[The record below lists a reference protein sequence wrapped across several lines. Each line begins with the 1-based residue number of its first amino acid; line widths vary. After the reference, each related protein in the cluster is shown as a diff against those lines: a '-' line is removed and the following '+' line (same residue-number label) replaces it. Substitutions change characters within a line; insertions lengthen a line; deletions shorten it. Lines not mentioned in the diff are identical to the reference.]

1 MKPITV
7 CGRCGAKGHTGAECR
22 RSRGK
27 ACTKCHIQGN
37 FASTYRTNESTRPI
51 NQRKQHTSNQLATTP
66 PPLESPSDEKT
77 EIYILNLSN
86 QNGLPTQRVTINK
99 FKLNVFIDS
108 ESTLNIINDKVFN
121 SIVPTA
127 KLKPSKATIYPY
139 QATAALSLQGK
150 FIAAVQSQDQR
161 MLTTFHVVKGNG
173 ISI

>member
-1 MKPITV
+1 MESAAHHSKKFRSHIHPTAIITIV
-7 CGRCGAKGHTGAECR
+7 SKNW
-22 RSRGK
+22 
-27 ACTKCHIQGN
+27 HIDKRIDQL
-37 FASTYRTNESTRPI
+37 
-51 NQRKQHTSNQLATTP
+51 TSNQLATTA

-77 EIYILNLSN
+77 EIYILNLSH
-86 QNGLPTQRVTINK
+86 QNGLPTQRVTIDK

-127 KLKPSKATIYPY
+127 KLKSSKATIYPY
-139 QATAALSLQGK
+139 QATAALSLPGK

-161 MLTTFHVVKGNG
+161 MLTTFHVVKENG